1 MSIEKIKELRKITGA
16 GVLDVKKALIES
28 NNDINKAI
36 EWLRINGISKA
47 AKKSDRIAAD
57 GSIFISSKENKV
69 AMIEINS
76 ETDFV
81 ASNEIFN
88 SISQQIANKIL
99 EFDLKDND
107 INTVLSLKIND
118 VKIEDLLIDLTAKIG
133 EKITLRRFCILNGI
147 VSSYKHS
154 NSKIGVIILG
164 KNIEKS
170 TLRDI
175 AMHIAAM
182 SPKFL
187 SMNDIS
193 DEKKE
198 KELILVKK
206 ELSEILKN
214 KPEKIQ
220 KNIIEGKLSKV
231 LAEDVLIEQSFIKDP
246 NKKIKDILGEGELV
260 GFERF
265 EVGEGIEKKVEN
277 FAEEVKK
284 QMQK

>member
-99 EFDLKDND
+99 EFDLKNND

-154 NSKIGVIILG
+154 NLKIGVIILG